1 MVAHCW
7 CGGCDWEA
15 VDPSA
20 VALEVLAET
29 HRREMHSWVRVGKCH
44 RVELEPH
51 EQQAVDEGIAAELRA
66 KAIAAAQTGEAK
78 SLYDRR
84 RR

>member
-1 MVAHCW
+1 MVCE
-7 CGGCDWEA
+7 WEA
-15 VDPSA
+15 TDPSA
-20 VALEVLAET
+20 VALAVAAEN
-29 HRREMHSWVRVGKCH
+29 HRRDAHFWVAPGKCH

-66 KAIAAAQTGEAK
+66 KAVAAAQTGEAK
-78 SLYDRR
+78 SMHDRR